1 METEPSYPSAVANSQ
16 IILLSDSH
24 MADNRQCYSFFCG
37 RSVGFGGGGG
47 GNAHL
52 NDAENMRKKAEVQI
66 VSASQ

>member
-1 METEPSYPSAVANSQ
+1 
-16 IILLSDSH
+16 

-66 VSASQ
+66 VSASQWARSGSLVALMEKKVVM

>member
-1 METEPSYPSAVANSQ
+1 
-16 IILLSDSH
+16 

-37 RSVGFGGGGG
+37 RSVGFGGGGGG

-66 VSASQ
+66 VSASQWARSGSLVALMEKKVVM